1 MSINC
6 AEIAEIIDEQLDEIS
21 MLSSKLE
28 GLAYILNH
36 ERASDE
42 QAGLGVLL
50 GGLAKEALEISQKL
64 ESIDSL
70 ELKKIV

>member
-6 AEIAEIIDEQLDEIS
+6 AEIAEIIEKQQFEIS
-21 MLSSKLE
+21 ILSMKLKSIAH
-28 GLAYILNH
+28 LLDH
-36 ERASDE
+36 ESASDE

-50 GGLAKEALEISQKL
+50 NGFAKEALKMANEL